1 MRKDDIYLSIHL
13 SIYHLHCMPHKVSK
27 LALLHCICFPD
38 NDCGDNSD
46 EAGCSHSCSSAQF
59 KCNSGRCI
67 PDYWTCDGDNDCGD
81 YSDETHANCTNQ
93 GLYLTSILSLE
104 TFPLLQNIAFQSNA
118 PLTRKSSVLKYPLKK
133 NQCVK
138 SQVFCSDKALLHL
151 CEQVL
156 PWLQLEEVCFISF
169 LNFMFLFTQHSQ
181 GCYVM
186 LFRHLK
192 SFKYQAG
199 KSDTVLSEVL
209 WCIALG
215 RNKKQTWFKK

>member
-1 MRKDDIYLSIHL
+1 MLIFFSFFSVVIEKRWYLSIYLSIHL

-133 NQCVK
+133 
-138 SQVFCSDKALLHL
+138 S
-151 CEQVL
+151 
-156 PWLQLEEVCFISF
+156 VC
-169 LNFMFLFTQHSQ
+169 
-181 GCYVM
+181 
-186 LFRHLK
+186 
-192 SFKYQAG
+192 
-199 KSDTVLSEVL
+199 
-209 WCIALG
+209 
-215 RNKKQTWFKK
+215 